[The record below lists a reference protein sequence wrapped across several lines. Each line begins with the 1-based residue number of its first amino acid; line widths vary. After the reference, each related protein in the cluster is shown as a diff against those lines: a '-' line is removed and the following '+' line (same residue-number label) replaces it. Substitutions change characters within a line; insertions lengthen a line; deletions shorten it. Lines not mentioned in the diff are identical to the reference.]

1 MKNVKIANIKTS
13 FKDFFY
19 KWLYITSPFHKLGG
33 QELSVLALFLYYF
46 YVYKKDI
53 KNDDL
58 VWKILFDYE
67 TKQKIKEELNIKD
80 SVFQNIMSNYR
91 KKKIITGNKINSI
104 YIPNIN
110 FEEPS
115 YRIIYNFIIDA

>member
-13 FKDFFY
+13 FKEFFY

-46 YVYKKDI
+46 YEYKKDI

-58 VWKILFDYE
+58 IWKILFDYE

-91 KKKIITGNKINSI
+91 KKKIIVDNKINSV

-115 YRIIYNFIIDA
+115 YRIIYNFIINA